1 MSMAH
6 SSTAHSQYP
15 RSVHFSS
22 LFPLQLRNSVEITQL
37 APTWM
42 PCLRILPL
50 PAAHPG
56 PSSWP
61 LSVSCC
67 SLDCSLA
74 AAPPQICLHK
84 LHQQLG
90 LLLLGRHLFL
100 LLLLLL
106 LLERGQAEL
115 GQAVQEQAVQ
125 GKAGHWPKTS

>member
-1 MSMAH
+1 
-6 SSTAHSQYP
+6 
-15 RSVHFSS
+15 
-22 LFPLQLRNSVEITQL
+22 
-37 APTWM
+37 
-42 PCLRILPL
+42 
-50 PAAHPG
+50 
-56 PSSWP
+56 
-61 LSVSCC
+61 
-67 SLDCSLA
+67 
-74 AAPPQICLHK
+74 LHK